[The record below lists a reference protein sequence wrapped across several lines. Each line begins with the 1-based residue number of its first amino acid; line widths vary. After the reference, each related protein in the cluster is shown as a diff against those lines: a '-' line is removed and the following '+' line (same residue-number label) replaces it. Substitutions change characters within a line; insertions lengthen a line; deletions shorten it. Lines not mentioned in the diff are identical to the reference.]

1 MAQETA
7 APMLNKIAI
16 APPPE
21 AAQRPSV
28 ARERVIAAL
37 RFGEALEELV
47 ARSRL
52 RPNGSDGSDGT
63 ADPRF
68 PLDLSHR
75 RNPEACL
82 RGVHA
87 KLLESEAVLLGA
99 LENGNGSG
107 PALAPSVE
115 AGVGQKIESILAD
128 YRARGRDPRDLDP
141 LLFSGADGIDE
152 AVHLWDA
159 SVVERI
165 VEEPPVLLAAYK
177 VGKALSLTRWQVW
190 GATHPAPGDVE
201 APEAWREAWNRAF
214 GEQRINGI
222 QRHLDILGTVLDPV
236 VTTVVA
242 TGLGYWRHA
251 LLRLSAVGDP
261 SASSAPPD
269 AAGAPPLDRPPLHAA
284 PKEIV
289 VSSEEESEKLAA
301 ALEEQLA
308 NWFDLLTGRRPPESF
323 PVAGIVTTLTRN
335 LTAGWQTW
343 SQRLLI
349 PGAIFAA
356 VLVGAV
362 TLVLVAM
369 AVVSWIAGGEGGTG
383 TGLFGGLGATF
394 GAVFTFLAVR
404 GRSLLD
410 RGSDATERL
419 RERIDDL
426 EEQLER
432 GLSRAQQVS
441 DRTTTALGVR
451 RVVWHDLGQDV
462 LSSVV
467 KQIRLEELNLAV
479 SDPLVRFVLDRL
491 GGTSGSGDPREDVK
505 NFLQLAYG
513 SRSNLDR
520 LEPVFEELYKNLRGA
535 PRG

>member
-1 MAQETA
+1 MTA

-16 APPPE
+16 APPE
-21 AAQRPSV
+21 AAQVLPV
-28 ARERVIAAL
+28 ERERVIAAL

-47 ARSRL
+47 ARCRL
-52 RPNGSDGSDGT
+52 QPDGLDGSNGT
-63 ADPRF
+63 GASDPRF

-87 KLLESEAVLLGA
+87 KLLELEGILLGA
-99 LENGNGSG
+99 QDVGNGSG
-107 PALAPSVE
+107 PAPSPSVA
-115 AGVGQKIESILAD
+115 AGVGQRIEAILSD
-128 YRARGRDPRDLDP
+128 YRARGGDPIDLDP
-141 LLFSGADGIDE
+141 QLFSGADGIDE
-152 AVHLWDA
+152 AVRLWDA
-159 SVVERI
+159 SVVDRI

-190 GATHPAPGDVE
+190 AATHPAPTDGE
-201 APEAWREAWNRAF
+201 PTPEPWRGAWNRAF
-214 GEQRINGI
+214 GEQRIGGI
-222 QRHLDILGTVLDPV
+222 QRHLDILGAVLDPV

-251 LLRLSAVGDP
+251 LLRLSDGGGPA
-261 SASSAPPD
+261 ASGTSPD
-269 AAGAPPLDRPPLHAA
+269 AAGAPPPDQPAFPAA
-284 PKEIV
+284 STEIV
-289 VSSEEESEKLAA
+289 ISSEEESEKLAV
-301 ALEEQLA
+301 ALEEQLT

-323 PVAGIVTTLTRN
+323 PVAGIVTALTRN
-335 LTAGWQTW
+335 LTAGWREW
-343 SQRLLI
+343 AQRLLI

-356 VLVGAV
+356 VLAVAVG
-362 TLVLVAM
+362 LVLLAM
-369 AVVSWIAGGEGGTG
+369 AVVSWLAGGEEGTG

-394 GAVFTFLAVR
+394 GAVFTYLAVR
-404 GRSLLD
+404 GRSLFD
-410 RGSDATERL
+410 RGSDATDRL
-419 RERIDDL
+419 RERIEDL
-426 EEQLER
+426 EAQLER
-432 GLSRAQQVS
+432 GMTRAQQVS
-441 DRTTTALGVR
+441 DRTTTALGLR

-479 SDPLVRFVLDRL
+479 SDPLVRFVLDRF
-491 GGTSGSGDPREDVK
+491 GGGSGKGDPREDVK
-505 NFLQLAYG
+505 NFLRLAYG